1 METSENKILCG
12 RLSSRAIGNVR
23 ECLLKVGSVMRATNS
38 CNLFRDI
45 TVLGC
50 NWNLQREVRCVGYTT
65 LVTRVRQVSRV
76 VQLVAQQIF
85 MLQVAVNLRFINT
98 TSFRNILLQLVTK
111 ELLQNKLQVCSNTCN
126 KRAT

>member
-1 METSENKILCG
+1 
-12 RLSSRAIGNVR
+12 
-23 ECLLKVGSVMRATNS
+23 MRATNS

-85 MLQVAVNLRFINT
+85 ILQVAVNAEI
-98 TSFRNILLQLVTK
+98 
-111 ELLQNKLQVCSNTCN
+111 
-126 KRAT
+126 

>member
-1 METSENKILCG
+1 
-12 RLSSRAIGNVR
+12 
-23 ECLLKVGSVMRATNS
+23 MRATNS

-98 TSFRNILLQLVTK
+98 TSFHNILLQLVTK